1 MQLCRTCS
9 RWSSRTGWSSM
20 TGQWEKENTRK
31 VSIKVVNISSSADLS
46 MVFGVVCS
54 LFEGQMPKWF
64 ISHAWAEPVS
74 EFVQCVARHGQ
85 LRDLCE
91 TDAWWVCAYANNQ
104 HELGKD
110 LSHDPRSSSFF
121 RAMSL
126 CEGLLLILD
135 QQATP
140 FRRIW
145 CCFEQ
150 AVALTCKR
158 EKRMLLD
165 IATCQKDSAI
175 LITDGVTKSDL
186 VEKAKTMYR
195 NTRGYEDSVK
205 AHREAHFPIPLI
217 LEALTVIDI
226 KNASAS
232 QAIDKVRI
240 LNTICKAESLEG
252 DPPAT
257 SEFYNEVD
265 SELRSIFALAALPAC
280 AMGGLT
286 KELESIAAV
295 LQKDTVDRES
305 LRLRMQLISIVAMQ
319 FFGDFPSVIFLHLYS
334 SKKILSRKPT
344 SHNNWTIQD
353 YPFTFVVLL
362 QFCSLFC
369 PNASHLHVRNL
380 NLTDMKQLTDDLLER
395 LAPTFPPRLQE
406 LRFDLTRCEQ
416 VTDVGVKKVC
426 EFIPKALHFL
436 VWSLHG
442 CKEITDAALTEIAI
456 ALPSQL
462 LHLRLSFG
470 LCPRITSAGLQKLG
484 VFFETSKL
492 KFLKLDFDACGRSP
506 IGDDGV
512 VAISKALPNTLETFA
527 FNLMGCHG
535 VSDKSL
541 EAISKQLRHWSSLRD
556 LDLGCFACHD
566 ISDIGGMILAEELP
580 LSTLERFALDLRG
593 TSVTEKCI
601 AAMISEK
608 LVNIDWYFQLGDTTK
623 HIDSLDALREW
634 QRQQALAGA
643 AGSALR
649 TCKKTWVYGYGIAK
663 RWPFKQWNIFIHVA

>member
-1 MQLCRTCS
+1 
-9 RWSSRTGWSSM
+9 M
-20 TGQWEKENTRK
+20 TGQWKKENTRK
-31 VSIKVVNISSSADLS
+31 RSMKVVNISSSADLS
-46 MVFGVVCS
+46 VVFGVVCS

-280 AMGGLT
+280 AKGGLT

-319 FFGDFPSVIFLHLYS
+319 FFGDFPSVIFC
-334 SKKILSRKPT
+334 IF
-344 SHNNWTIQD
+344 I
-353 YPFTFVVLL
+353 
-362 QFCSLFC
+362 
-369 PNASHLHVRNL
+369 
-380 NLTDMKQLTDDLLER
+380 
-395 LAPTFPPRLQE
+395 PPRKSFQ
-406 LRFDLTRCEQ
+406 
-416 VTDVGVKKVC
+416 GN
-426 EFIPKALHFL
+426 
-436 VWSLHG
+436 
-442 CKEITDAALTEIAI
+442 
-456 ALPSQL
+456 QL
-462 LHLRLSFG
+462 
-470 LCPRITSAGLQKLG
+470 I
-484 VFFETSKL
+484 
-492 KFLKLDFDACGRSP
+492 
-506 IGDDGV
+506 I
-512 VAISKALPNTLETFA
+512 I
-527 FNLMGCHG
+527 
-535 VSDKSL
+535 
-541 EAISKQLRHWSSLRD
+541 I
-556 LDLGCFACHD
+556 
-566 ISDIGGMILAEELP
+566 
-580 LSTLERFALDLRG
+580 
-593 TSVTEKCI
+593 
-601 AAMISEK
+601 
-608 LVNIDWYFQLGDTTK
+608 
-623 HIDSLDALREW
+623 
-634 QRQQALAGA
+634 
-643 AGSALR
+643 
-649 TCKKTWVYGYGIAK
+649 
-663 RWPFKQWNIFIHVA
+663 

>member
-1 MQLCRTCS
+1 M
-9 RWSSRTGWSSM
+9 
-20 TGQWEKENTRK
+20 
-31 VSIKVVNISSSADLS
+31 
-46 MVFGVVCS
+46 
-54 LFEGQMPKWF
+54 
-64 ISHAWAEPVS
+64 
-74 EFVQCVARHGQ
+74 
-85 LRDLCE
+85 
-91 TDAWWVCAYANNQ
+91 
-104 HELGKD
+104 
-110 LSHDPRSSSFF
+110 
-121 RAMSL
+121 
-126 CEGLLLILD
+126 
-135 QQATP
+135 
-140 FRRIW
+140 
-145 CCFEQ
+145 
-150 AVALTCKR
+150 
-158 EKRMLLD
+158 
-165 IATCQKDSAI
+165 
-175 LITDGVTKSDL
+175 
-186 VEKAKTMYR
+186 
-195 NTRGYEDSVK
+195 
-205 AHREAHFPIPLI
+205 
-217 LEALTVIDI
+217 
-226 KNASAS
+226 
-232 QAIDKVRI
+232 
-240 LNTICKAESLEG
+240 
-252 DPPAT
+252 
-257 SEFYNEVD
+257 
-265 SELRSIFALAALPAC
+265 
-280 AMGGLT
+280 
-286 KELESIAAV
+286 
-295 LQKDTVDRES
+295 
-305 LRLRMQLISIVAMQ
+305 
-319 FFGDFPSVIFLHLYS
+319 
-334 SKKILSRKPT
+334 
-344 SHNNWTIQD
+344 
-353 YPFTFVVLL
+353 

-369 PNASHLHVRNL
+369 PNALHLHVRNL

-442 CKEITDAALTEIAI
+442 CKEITDVALTEIAI

-512 VAISKALPNTLETFA
+512 VAISKALPNTLETFV

-541 EAISKQLRHWSSLRD
+541 ETISKQLRHWSSLRD

-634 QRQQALAGA
+634 QQQQALAGA

>member
-1 MQLCRTCS
+1 MVELLIHGELVTIETTGSNKKLKEEIQLRRDIPISCQLLSCGGQQLLDEAAPPSGCTILVTDFSPLRHKKDTTEIPKTEERGIMLKQLQDLISFMEAESKDGELPWVRSRDAQVLQVKSLNLYDLTEWIIKPATTVASCS
-9 RWSSRTGWSSM
+9 YVELVAG
-20 TGQWEKENTRK
+20 E
-31 VSIKVVNISSSADLS
+31 AA
-46 MVFGVVCS
+46 
-54 LFEGQMPKWF
+54 GQMPKWF

-165 IATCQKDSAI
+165 IATCQKESAI

-280 AMGGLT
+280 AKGGLT

-305 LRLRMQLISIVAMQ
+305 LI
-319 FFGDFPSVIFLHLYS
+319 
-334 SKKILSRKPT
+334 
-344 SHNNWTIQD
+344 
-353 YPFTFVVLL
+353 
-362 QFCSLFC
+362 
-369 PNASHLHVRNL
+369 L

-395 LAPTFPPRLQE
+395 LAPAFPPRLQE

-426 EFIPKALHFL
+426 QFIPKALHFL
-436 VWSLHG
+436 GWSLHG
-442 CKEITDAALTEIAI
+442 CKEITDVALTEIAI

-512 VAISKALPNTLETFA
+512 IAISKALPNTLEAFV

-541 EAISKQLRHWSSLRD
+541 EVISKQLRRWSSLRD

-608 LVNIDWYFQLGDTTK
+608 LVNIDWYFQLGDITK
-623 HIDSLDALREW
+623 HIDSMDALREW
-634 QRQQALAGA
+634 QQQQALAGA

-649 TCKKTWVYGYGIAK
+649 TCKKT
-663 RWPFKQWNIFIHVA
+663 